1 MAGDSGDEPDPWAN
15 NPFSAMPMF
24 GEMAKALAGQGP
36 LNWDAARQFAG
47 MAAPPT
53 ANVDP
58 SVRIAL
64 EGLAR
69 IAELHVRDV
78 TGFDGLFPGVN
89 TVTTN
94 GWAQSTLEAYR
105 PLFTDLATSLGQR
118 PGSDVDTTEDA
129 DPMSAMLG
137 QLGQMMAPSLMGM
150 AVGSMVGRMA
160 QRAFGQYDL
169 PIPRVDTAQAG
180 GNGLLM
186 VPGNIDKFAADWSV
200 PTDEMRLW
208 VISQELIG
216 HVLFSVGNVAGDL
229 SSLVRR
235 YAGAFRPDPS
245 AVADKLGSLA
255 DDDADPMQAMQK
267 AFSDPALLLGAI
279 QSPEQSELAPQLDA
293 AVAAVVGYVD
303 YHVDSVAV
311 RVIGGNALQIAEAV
325 RRRRTETSNDDV
337 YIERLLGMKLDQA
350 QVQRGKNFVSGVVDR
365 VGERQLGQLFAAPAS
380 LPTPTELEAPGLWVA
395 RLEL

>member
-1 MAGDSGDEPDPWAN
+1 MAGDSGNEPDPWAN

-36 LNWDAARQFAG
+36 LNWDAARQFAA
-47 MAAPPT
+47 MAAPPS

-78 TGFDGLFPGVN
+78 TGFDGVFPGVN

-118 PGSDVDTTEDA
+118 PAADADTDGAA

-169 PIPRVDTAQAG
+169 PIPRVDAANAG
-180 GNGLLM
+180 GAALLM
-186 VPGNIDKFAADWSV
+186 VPTNIDKFAADWSV

-216 HVLFSVGNVAGDL
+216 HVLLSTGNVAADL
-229 SSLVRR
+229 SGLVRR

-245 AVADKLGSLA
+245 AVADKLGAL
-255 DDDADPMQAMQK
+255 DDDDDPMQALQK

-279 QSPEQSELAPQLDA
+279 QSPEQSQLAPQLDA

-303 YHVDSVAV
+303 YHVDSVAA

-325 RRRRTETSNDDV
+325 RRRRTETSNDDI

-365 VGERQLGQLFAAPAS
+365 VGEHQLGQLFAAANS
-380 LPTPTELEAPGLWVA
+380 LPTPAELEAPGLWVA